1 MMWFLTASDAFPGIW
16 DHISDRNALDINI
29 IFQLAANLIRILLW
43 ISGVAAVAIF
53 IIAGIMYMTSSG
65 DPART
70 AKAKST
76 ITNAVIG
83 LVLVMSAYS
92 IITLISGKVG

>member
-1 MMWFLTASDAFPGIW
+1 MWLLLASEGFPGIW
-16 DHISDRNALDINI
+16 DNISDRNALDLNI
-29 IFQLAANLIRILLW
+29 IFQIAANVIRILLW

-53 IIAGIMYMTSSG
+53 IVAGIMYMTSSG

-70 AKAKST
+70 ARAKST

-83 LVLVMSAYS
+83 LILVLSAYS
-92 IITLISGKVG
+92 IITLISGKIG